1 MCSRGT
7 FLLNVPGNSPFLLI
21 LAPERTFSNFRSLPV
36 NFPIPVTG
44 FPWVNRWEKSM
55 GNIRVSDFFSRRNK
69 GSTMGL
75 LPPRTAFQTAA
86 EKHENP
92 RELVRSSSGPI
103 SPGPPRLW
111 SSGWSGTSPPI
122 PANSLPS
129 LEWGKESCRF
139 LTMGLRGSVAK
150 LIQSCLCPIPSAAH
164 VTPLRWALTRSHRY
178 YSCHGRQVAPLH
190 YSTSGLPYHPL
201 L

>member
-1 MCSRGT
+1 MRK
-7 FLLNVPGNSPFLLI
+7 
-21 LAPERTFSNFRSLPV
+21 V
-36 NFPIPVTG
+36 NGKICEWAISSVVG
-44 FPWVNRWEKSM
+44 
-55 GNIRVSDFFSRRNK
+55 IRVAQWAYFLHEQRSRRQQKRMKTQANLFVLPAAL
-69 GSTMGL
+69 SPWSRPACD
-75 LPPRTAFQTAA
+75 PPR
-86 EKHENP
+86 
-92 RELVRSSSGPI
+92 
-103 SPGPPRLW
+103 
-111 SSGWSGTSPPI
+111 SGTSPPI

-139 LTMGLRGSVAK
+139 LTMGLRGSAAK